1 MTRKTTA
8 LALAALVLASCGA
21 RVEPGRERSGP
32 FSQLRSVRL
41 PEPPPAQPAYV
52 VEADVPLDDAALER
66 LERAPGVAV
75 VAPVALAEVDVE
87 GPNGRRR
94 RLEVGA
100 VDPLSFRS
108 LAPAA
113 TREADFVWVSL
124 IGGHTVLTFDAAR
137 ALGIDDAG
145 AIEVARDELPVGAF
159 ADNGMPNVA
168 DVLVD
173 ASVGRELGLGDATV
187 ALVGAEPGAPVDDL
201 RAALRR
207 RVPGAELRALGG
219 DPAPLEPPLEPLAL
233 DGGRG
238 GVAGTMRYRVLEDG
252 FIEPDPAWV
261 EAHIVSED
269 VPVVGT
275 VRCHRLLVP
284 QLRAALEEV
293 ERAGLAPLL
302 RPDDYG
308 GCYVP
313 RFIDRD
319 PSKPLSMHA
328 FGLAVDLNVSTNL
341 LGTPGDMDPRIVEI
355 FERWG
360 FAWGGRW
367 SRPDPMH
374 FELERVLES

>member
-1 MTRKTTA
+1 MTRRPLA

-21 RVEPGRERSGP
+21 RVEPGRERTGP
-32 FSQLRSVRL
+32 FSQVRAVRL

-52 VEADVPLDDAALER
+52 VESDEPLDPAALAR
-66 LERAPGVAV
+66 LARTPGVAV
-75 VAPVALAEVDVE
+75 VAPVGLAEVAVE
-87 GPNGRRR
+87 GPDGRRR
-94 RLEVGA
+94 RLDVGA
-100 VDPLSFRS
+100 VDPLSFRA

-113 TREADFVWVSL
+113 TRAADFVWVSL
-124 IGGHTVLTFDAAR
+124 IGGRTVLTFDAAR
-137 ALGIDDAG
+137 ALGIEDAG
-145 AIEVARDELPVGAF
+145 AIEVAGDELAVGAF
-159 ADNGMPNVA
+159 ADNGIPNVA

-173 ASVGRELGLGDATV
+173 ASVGRRLGLGDATV
-187 ALVGAEPGAPVDDL
+187 ALVGAEPGAPVDGL

-207 RVPGAELRALGG
+207 RVPGAELRALTGA
-219 DPAPLEPPLEPLAL
+219 PAPLEPPGEPLPLGRA
-233 DGGRG
+233 RG
-238 GVAGTMRYRVLEDG
+238 GVVGTMRYRVLDDG

-261 EAHIVSED
+261 DEHIVDAE
-269 VPVVGT
+269 VPVIGA
-275 VRCHRLLVP
+275 VRCHRILVP
-284 QLRAALEEV
+284 QLRGALEEV

-319 PSKPLSMHA
+319 PSNPLSMHA

-341 LGTPGDMDPRIVEI
+341 LGTRGDMDPRVVAI

-374 FELERVLES
+374 FELERILRS